1 MAEEKSTFKT
11 YLHAIAFRALKA
23 TIKGAIFYIL
33 YLVLWLFL
41 SPLVMKVPDVAQS
54 IQVFVVVYVALM
66 VIGEL
71 VAGTI
76 FHYFFNAAKALFVI
90 FYLVLSLNGGIVNM
104 TFENVR
110 LLVDLRLFLVASMT
124 LGLFGLARS
133 VLQAINFVNEK
144 DY

>member
-76 FHYFFNAAKALFVI
+76 FHYFFILTNSDFKVI
-90 FYLVLSLNGGIVNM
+90 LTTMSLI
-104 TFENVR
+104 
-110 LLVDLRLFLVASMT
+110 
-124 LGLFGLARS
+124 
-133 VLQAINFVNEK
+133 
-144 DY
+144 